1 MHIVGRCDLISQEVK
16 MKNQLLSLNQLLKKY
31 KSEKENLEKQIK
43 EKTEKVKIVYEALR
57 LLEQEGALQNIQT
70 FSSTSTSM
78 VSLNEK
84 YKGIGLNKAILDV
97 VSNSD
102 KYLDANEIFDEL
114 IKNGFL
120 SGSSDIKRD
129 VYIGL
134 YRLDKAK
141 KIIFKSVENR
151 KKYMITQ
158 KITQ

>member
-1 MHIVGRCDLISQEVK
+1 